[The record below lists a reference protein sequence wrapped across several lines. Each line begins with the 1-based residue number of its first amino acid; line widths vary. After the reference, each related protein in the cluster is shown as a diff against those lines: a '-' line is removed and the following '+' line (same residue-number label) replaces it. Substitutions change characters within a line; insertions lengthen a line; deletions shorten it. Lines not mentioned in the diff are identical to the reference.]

1 MGPFISLLHGQIPFK
16 MAANVLDGFF
26 LIDLTSVSVT
36 LRVGIGFIS
45 KELVGSFEVD
55 GLGWSLSL
63 GIDRDV

>member
-16 MAANVLDGFF
+16 MTANVLDGFF